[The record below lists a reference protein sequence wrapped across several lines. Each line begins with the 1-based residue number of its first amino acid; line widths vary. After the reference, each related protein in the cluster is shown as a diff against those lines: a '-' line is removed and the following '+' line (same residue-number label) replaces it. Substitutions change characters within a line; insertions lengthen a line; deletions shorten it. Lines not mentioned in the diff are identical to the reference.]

1 MDYTQIKRR
10 YMRFLRLER
19 NYTQNTIDAYSHDI
33 DYLINFLNNVSS
45 GHRHYLYSA
54 ALLYRYAPYHHFA
67 FLISHSIEAFKR
79 NLWAAAKALPPA
91 PRTAIIKAH

>member
-33 DYLINFLNNVSS
+33 DYLINFLNGEHLATN
-45 GHRHYLYSA
+45 SA
-54 ALLYRYAPYHHFA
+54 
-67 FLISHSIEAFKR
+67 
-79 NLWAAAKALPPA
+79 
-91 PRTAIIKAH
+91 